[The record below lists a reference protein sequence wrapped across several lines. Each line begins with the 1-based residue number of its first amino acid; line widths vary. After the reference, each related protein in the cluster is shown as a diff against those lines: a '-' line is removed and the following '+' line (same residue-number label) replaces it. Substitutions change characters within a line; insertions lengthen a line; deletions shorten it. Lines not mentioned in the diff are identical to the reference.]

1 LKIEKKEV
9 EYVAHLAR
17 LEFQAGEMDKFTSQ
31 MNDILIY
38 MDKLSEVNTE
48 GVIPLSSGIAMANA
62 FRDDGIRDSLSYDQ
76 AMANAPEVR
85 ENCFIVP
92 KVVE

>member
-1 LKIEKKEV
+1 MKIEKKEV

-17 LEFQAGEMDKFTSQ
+17 LEFQPDEMEKFTAQ
-31 MNDILIY
+31 MNDILLY
-38 MDKLSEVNTE
+38 MEKLNEADTT
-48 GVIPLSSGIAMANA
+48 GIAPLSSAIAITNA
-62 FRDDGIRDSLSYDQ
+62 FREDVVRDSLNYDL